1 MLASSTSIVDCT
13 VRFSLAA
20 VSLASSLAAS
30 ADAASGSVLTPA
42 RITNQFYKLII
53 NNVKEYDSN
62 KHFN

>member
-20 VSLASSLAAS
+20 TSLASSLAAS
-30 ADAASGSVLTPA
+30 ADAASGSALTPA
-42 RITNQFYKLII
+42 RITNQIYKLII
-53 NNVKEYDSN
+53 NNVTEYGSG